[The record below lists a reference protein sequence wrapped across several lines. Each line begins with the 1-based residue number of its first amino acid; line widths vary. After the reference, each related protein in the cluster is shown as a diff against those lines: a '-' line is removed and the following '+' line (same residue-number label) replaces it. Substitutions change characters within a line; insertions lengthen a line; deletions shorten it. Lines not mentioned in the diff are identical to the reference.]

1 MTTQPTQIGRI
12 ESSPDGAVMF
22 SGKPATTLYSL
33 LALSHALRIEIR
45 CPGMKAVRGGA
56 LRIAKQRTGLKTN
69 DRRTQ
74 LARVEV
80 MIEAARAQCVTV
92 VAGEGA

>member
-12 ESSPDGAVMF
+12 ETSAHGATVF
-22 SGKPATTLYSL
+22 SGKPATTLYAL
-33 LALSHALRIEIR
+33 IALKHALSIEIR

-56 LRIAKQRTGLKTN
+56 LRVAKARTGLKTN